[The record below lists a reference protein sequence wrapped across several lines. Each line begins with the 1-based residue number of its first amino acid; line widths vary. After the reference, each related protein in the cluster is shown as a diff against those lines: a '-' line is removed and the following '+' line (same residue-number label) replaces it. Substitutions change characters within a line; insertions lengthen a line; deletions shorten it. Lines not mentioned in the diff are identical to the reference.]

1 MIDEATLN
9 KIYQLLNTGRFS
21 FDLDAEK
28 DILKQGYNWSKDFI
42 LECMKKGKMYN
53 GAELYPDDKNRH
65 RRYYC
70 IHKYSILS
78 SKLMIIGFIILNDI
92 LIIHISPLNKGSKE
106 GRIYYNL

>member
-1 MIDEATLN
+1 MIDQSTLD
-9 KIYQLLNTGRFS
+9 KIYSLLNTDRFS

-42 LECMKKGKMYN
+42 ISCMKNGKTY
-53 GAELYPDDKNRH
+53 GGRELYPDDEKRH
-65 RRYYC
+65 KRYYC
-70 IHKYSILS
+70 IHKYSRFS
-78 SKLMIIGFIILNDI
+78 SKLIIIGFLILDDI